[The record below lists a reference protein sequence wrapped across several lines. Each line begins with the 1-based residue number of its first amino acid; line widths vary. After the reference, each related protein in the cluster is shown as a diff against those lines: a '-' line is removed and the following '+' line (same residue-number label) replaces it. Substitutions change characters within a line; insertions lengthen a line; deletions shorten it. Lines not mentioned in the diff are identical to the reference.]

1 MNKAFEGYIESF
13 YAKIEI
19 ICLTSTYLPL
29 IFATGTKKNSM
40 NF

>member
-1 MNKAFEGYIESF
+1 MLYIESF

-29 IFATGTKKNSM
+29 IFATETKKNSM